1 MGSDEVG
8 LVGRLRM
15 DHPRVSSQTWK
26 RLKSKETMRTWWP
39 RRPPGS
45 SCSSSRRSC
54 HRPSLTSTWSRR
66 RWAAR
71 PEALVTVTDSN
82 PRSSCGQ
89 RGTALGSEPH
99 TGLGPGV
106 SGGGV
111 WGFRGHKE
119 QRSAQEEQAIFG
131 MEGPVPGHSMLLR
144 VTLRGRGHGLAQVA
158 GERSAGTLHLQRI

>member
-1 MGSDEVG
+1 MGLEQGHEDGHSGDNIRLCSGQKKRSWTEGGSDEVG

-15 DHPRVSSQTWK
+15 DHPRVRSQTWK

-54 HRPSLTSTWSRR
+54 HRPSLTITWSRR

-71 PEALVTVTDSN
+71 PEALVTVTDSK

-99 TGLGPGV
+99 TGLGPGE

-111 WGFRGHKE
+111 TKSRGQYK
-119 QRSAQEEQAIFG
+119 RDRLYLAWR
-131 MEGPVPGHSMLLR
+131 VPC
-144 VTLRGRGHGLAQVA
+144 Q
-158 GERSAGTLHLQRI
+158 GTVCF